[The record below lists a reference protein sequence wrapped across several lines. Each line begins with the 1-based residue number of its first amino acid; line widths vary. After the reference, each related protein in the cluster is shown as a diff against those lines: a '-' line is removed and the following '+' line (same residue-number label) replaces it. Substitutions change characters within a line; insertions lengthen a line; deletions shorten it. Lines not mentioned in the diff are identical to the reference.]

1 MWLFPRDLFRDMPP
15 VREFRVWLAWAA
27 SHDAPPLIQF
37 IKYGMAGVLAMGTD
51 VLFFTLAN
59 VFLFPIGEASDSVS
73 RPLSE
78 YAFVFAW
85 LEVMAADPRVVNYLK
100 CNLIGFLFANVVAYF
115 LNVKWVFR
123 TGRHRRHLEI
133 TLFLLV
139 SVFSFLLGSALGA
152 YLVGRFGLNEYLAK
166 GGNIFASILISYLC
180 RKFWVFNG

>member
-1 MWLFPRDLFRDMPP
+1 MRLFPPDMPP
-15 VREFRVWLAWAA
+15 VREFRVWLVWAA

-37 IKYGMAGVLAMGTD
+37 MKYGLAGVLAMGTD

-59 VFLFPIGEASDSVS
+59 VFLFPIGDAAESVN

-78 YAFVFAW
+78 YASLGVW
-85 LEVMAADPRVVNYLK
+85 LREMASDPRVVNYLK
-100 CNLIGFLFANVVAYF
+100 CNVIGFFFANIVAYF

-123 TGRHRRHLEI
+123 GGRHRRHWEI

-139 SVFSFLLGSALGA
+139 SLISFLLGSALGA

-166 GGNIFASILISYLC
+166 GGNIVASILINYLC
-180 RKFWVFNG
+180 RKFWVFKG